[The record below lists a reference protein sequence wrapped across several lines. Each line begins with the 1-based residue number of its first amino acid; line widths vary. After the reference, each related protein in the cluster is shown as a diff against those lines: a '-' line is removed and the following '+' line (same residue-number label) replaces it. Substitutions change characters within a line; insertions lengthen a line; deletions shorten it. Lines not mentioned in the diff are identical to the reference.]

1 MPPRGDPA
9 LPIAVVL
16 TNDSPKRPSRPDRD
30 RLREHVS
37 HVAMIPLRG
46 QCNRL
51 RPSGTIQ

>member
-1 MPPRGDPA
+1 
-9 LPIAVVL
+9 VL

-46 QCNRL
+46 RCNRL
-51 RPSGTIQ
+51 RPSGIIQ

>member
-16 TNDSPKRPSRPDRD
+16 TNDSRKRPSRPDRD
-30 RLREHVS
+30 RLREHVG

-46 QCNRL
+46 QCNRV